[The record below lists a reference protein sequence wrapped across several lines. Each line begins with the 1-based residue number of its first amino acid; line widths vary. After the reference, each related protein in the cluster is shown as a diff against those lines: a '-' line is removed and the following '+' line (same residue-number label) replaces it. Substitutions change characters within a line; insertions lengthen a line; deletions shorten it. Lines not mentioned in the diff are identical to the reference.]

1 VRFYLAN
8 RNPAYRPHGHHPP
21 MTVAALFVQGVL
33 ARFIGLAV
41 NGYGLIGGKQH
52 LSRGPPVSTRGR
64 RSEGEGVP
72 LAERFGMRRGRPETA
87 PALKTGR
94 VLVVLLQHHELKIFY
109 GLHP

>member
-1 VRFYLAN
+1 
-8 RNPAYRPHGHHPP
+8 

-33 ARFIGLAV
+33 ARFIGRAV
-41 NGYGLIGGKQH
+41 NSYGLIGGKQH

-64 RSEGEGVP
+64 RSEGEGVTP
-72 LAERFGMRRGRPETA
+72 AERSGMRRGRPETA

-109 GLHP
+109 GLYP